1 LAVWEAWVCFSKK
14 WRMPNLAGCDGCEAG
29 GFLEA
34 AAARF
39 FGGMEIS
46 GLGCAY
52 EI

>member
-1 LAVWEAWVCFSKK
+1 VEDAELGGL
-14 WRMPNLAGCDGCEAG
+14 RRLR